1 MNKKQDVKDEKE
13 LFIFAI
19 IGAIILVAILTN
31 PNQDRHKEV
40 IKNKLNSYMQK
51 SMKQNLTETDNVWAQ
66 AGQALGMMLGGAL
79 VDRIIDNLVST
90 DNYVLFSTTK
100 ISWEGET
107 KVIGIGAFG
116 NVFITNKLDEAM
128 NEGFLEK

>member
-1 MNKKQDVKDEKE
+1 MKKNY
-13 LFIFAI
+13 LILAI
-19 IGAIILVAILTN
+19 VGLVILVAILTN

-40 IKNKLNSYMQK
+40 IKNKLNSFMQK
-51 SMKQNLTETDNVWAQ
+51 SINESSAKTDNEWEQ

-79 VDRIIDNLVST
+79 VDKIIDNLIST

-107 KVIGIGAFG
+107 KIIGIGAFG
-116 NVFITNKLDEAM
+116 NVFITNELDQAM
-128 NEGFLEK
+128 NKGLLKN

>member
-1 MNKKQDVKDEKE
+1 MKKNY
-13 LFIFAI
+13 LILII
-19 IGAIILVAILTN
+19 IGVIVFVAILTN
-31 PNQDRHKEV
+31 PNADRHKEV
-40 IKNKLNSYMQK
+40 IKNKLNSYIQK
-51 SMKQNLTETDNVWAQ
+51 SMKESLTETDNEWEQ

-79 VDRIIDNLVST
+79 IDRIIDNLVST

-107 KVIGIGAFG
+107 KIIGIGAFG

-128 NEGFLEK
+128 NEGLLKNE

>member
-1 MNKKQDVKDEKE
+1 MKKNYLV
-13 LFIFAI
+13 FAI
-19 IGAIILVAILTN
+19 IGVIAIVAILTN

-51 SMKQNLTETDNVWAQ
+51 SIKQNLPETDNDWEQV
-66 AGQALGMMLGGAL
+66 GQAFGMMLGGAL
-79 VDRIIDNLVST
+79 ADRIIDNLVST

-107 KVIGIGAFG
+107 RIIGVGVFG
-116 NVFITNKLDEAM
+116 NVFITKRLDEAM
-128 NEGFLEK
+128 NEGLLKN